1 MRKYYIWYAGKKVEV
16 SASLV
21 YEYRDIL
28 FNTTLLTESVRNQES
43 YALNMMDAG
52 ASEEIKQKYDILCK
66 ILRTKIGE
74 EME

>member
-1 MRKYYIWYAGKKVEV
+1 MRKYYIWYKGERIEV

-43 YALNMMDAG
+43 YVLNRMDAG
-52 ASEEIKQKYDILCK
+52 ASEEIKQKYEMLCK
-66 ILRTKIGE
+66 ILRTKLGE

>member
-21 YEYRDIL
+21 YEYRDVLDIV
-28 FNTTLLTESVRNQES
+28 TLLSDIKKNEEYFTYKV
-43 YALNMMDAG
+43 MD
-52 ASEEIKQKYDILCK
+52 SNVITKLVEKYHKLSK

-74 EME
+74 EVE